1 MTYAEAVARILALR
15 GGERAGMRP
24 GLERIEAML
33 DAIGRPEQAFTIAQV
48 GGTNGKGSISAML
61 AAILQ
66 AAGRRVGLYTSPHLA
81 HYRERIRVD
90 GRPISESDFVDGVD
104 ALGTLI
110 TRLDLS
116 VFEAGTALALDHF
129 CRERVDVAVL
139 EVGLGGR
146 LDATT
151 VGRPRVVVLGPIDY
165 DHQHELGDTLTLIA
179 AEKAAI
185 IRSGVAFSARQDPEA
200 AAVITRRAAEAGVP
214 LSLEGPRP
222 ARHPAR
228 IHPRGPAA
236 RPGGTG
242 LADAATW
249 PAGCWASTSRAMP
262 CSRPRR
268 RGSWGRTRAR
278 SARACSG
285 ARWPGRFQIFRR
297 EPLVILDGAHNP
309 AGARALAASLRAYFP
324 GRPVTFVIGVLADK
338 DAGGILAALRPLAA
352 RVILTASANPA
363 GGLAGRAAGPAARRH
378 ARGDCP
384 VGAGRARHGHRRG
397 SARDRVRGRLALAD
411 RRRPG
416 RRGRRAGCSFH
427 GRSPL
432 LAWASMSAPRFP
444 VRSMSG
450 PKGLLLAILFS
461 VEAVM
466 GRSARPGPSPASRPS
481 ARAARKPP

>member
-33 DAIGRPEQAFTIAQV
+33 DAIGRPEQAFTIVQV

-110 TRLDLS
+110 TRLDLT

-151 VGRPRVVVLGPIDY
+151 VGKPRVVVLGPIDY

-179 AEKAAI
+179 TEKAAI
-185 IRSGVAFSARQDPEA
+185 IRSGVAFSARQHPEA
-200 AAVITRRAAEAGVP
+200 EAVITRRAAEAGVP
-214 LSLEGPRP
+214 LSLEGRDLRVAPLDFTLEAQRLHLEGP
-222 ARHPAR
+222 DWR
-228 IHPRGPAA
+228 IPDVACGLLGVYQPGNALLAAAAA
-236 RPGGTG
+236 RELGADEGAIRAG
-242 LADAATW
+242 L
-249 PAGCWASTSRAMP
+249 R
-262 CSRPRR
+262 
-268 RGSWGRTRAR
+268 
-278 SARACSG
+278 G

-297 EPLVILDGAHNP
+297 DPLVILDGAHNP

-352 RVILTASANPA
+352 RVILTASANP
-363 GGLAGRAAGPAARRH
+363 RAAPPDALRALLPAGARVDT
-378 ARGDCP
+378 A
-384 VGAGRARHGHRRG
+384 
-397 SARDRVRGRLALAD
+397 
-411 RRRPG
+411 
-416 RRGRRAGCSFH
+416 
-427 GRSPL
+427 RSPQDAL
-432 LAWASMSAPRFP
+432 TMAIAEDPRGIVCVAGSLSLIGDVLAAADDGQD
-444 VRSMSG
+444 V
-450 PKGLLLAILFS
+450 LFT
-461 VEAVM
+461 A
-466 GRSARPGPSPASRPS
+466 GARC
-481 ARAARKPP
+481 

>member
-33 DAIGRPEQAFTIAQV
+33 DAIGRPERAFTIVQV

-66 AAGRRVGLYTSPHLA
+66 ATGRRVGLYTSPHLA

-110 TRLDLS
+110 TRLDLT

-151 VGRPRVVVLGPIDY
+151 VGKPRVVVLGPIDY

-179 AEKAAI
+179 TEKAAI
-185 IRSGVAFSARQDPEA
+185 IRSGVAFSARQHPEA
-200 AAVITRRAAEAGVP
+200 EAVITRRAAEAGVP
-214 LSLEGPRP
+214 LSLEGRDLRVAPLDFTLEAQRLHLEGP
-222 ARHPAR
+222 DWR
-228 IHPRGPAA
+228 IPDVACGLLGVYQPGNALLAAAAA
-236 RPGGTG
+236 RELGADEGAIRAG
-242 LADAATW
+242 LL
-249 PAGCWASTSRAMP
+249 
-262 CSRPRR
+262 
-268 RGSWGRTRAR
+268 
-278 SARACSG
+278 G

-297 EPLVILDGAHNP
+297 DPLVILDGAHNP

-352 RVILTASANPA
+352 RVILTASANP
-363 GGLAGRAAGPAARRH
+363 RAAPPDALRALLPAGARVDT
-378 ARGDCP
+378 A
-384 VGAGRARHGHRRG
+384 
-397 SARDRVRGRLALAD
+397 
-411 RRRPG
+411 
-416 RRGRRAGCSFH
+416 
-427 GRSPL
+427 RSPQDAL
-432 LAWASMSAPRFP
+432 TMAIAEDPRGIVCVAGSLSLIGDVLAAADDGQD
-444 VRSMSG
+444 V
-450 PKGLLLAILFS
+450 LFT
-461 VEAVM
+461 A
-466 GRSARPGPSPASRPS
+466 GARC
-481 ARAARKPP
+481 

>member
-61 AAILQ
+61 AAVLQ

-90 GRPISESDFVDGVD
+90 GRPISEADFVDGVD

-110 TRLDLS
+110 TRLDLT

-129 CRERVDVAVL
+129 CRERVDVAIL

-151 VGRPRVVVLGPIDY
+151 VGKPRVVVLGPIDY
-165 DHQHELGDTLTLIA
+165 DHQHELGDTLALIA
-179 AEKAAI
+179 TEKAAI

-200 AAVITRRAAEAGVP
+200 EAVIIRRAAETGVP
-214 LSLEGPRP
+214 LSLEGRDLRVTPLGFTLQAQRLDLEGP
-222 ARHPAR
+222 DWR
-228 IHPRGPAA
+228 IPDVACGLLGVYQPGNALLAAAAA
-236 RPGGTG
+236 RELGADEAAIRAG
-242 LADAATW
+242 LH
-249 PAGCWASTSRAMP
+249 
-262 CSRPRR
+262 
-268 RGSWGRTRAR
+268 
-278 SARACSG
+278 G

-352 RVILTASANPA
+352 RVILTAATNPRAATPEALRPLLPA
-363 GGLAGRAAGPAARRH
+363 GARVDT
-378 ARGDCP
+378 ARSP
-384 VGAGRARHGHRRG
+384 QA
-397 SARDRVRGRLALAD
+397 ALAMAIAED
-411 RRRPG
+411 PLG
-416 RRGRRAGCSFH
+416 IVCVAGSLSLI
-427 GRSPL
+427 GDV
-432 LAWASMSAPRFP
+432 LAAADDGQD
-444 VRSMSG
+444 V
-450 PKGLLLAILFS
+450 LFT
-461 VEAVM
+461 A
-466 GRSARPGPSPASRPS
+466 GARC
-481 ARAARKPP
+481 

>member
-24 GLERIEAML
+24 GLERIEAVL

-61 AAILQ
+61 AAVLQ

-110 TRLDLS
+110 TRLDLT

-129 CRERVDVAVL
+129 CRARVDVAVL

-151 VGRPRVVVLGPIDY
+151 VGKPRVVVLGPIDY
-165 DHQHELGDTLTLIA
+165 DHQHELGDTLALIA
-179 AEKAAI
+179 TEKAAI

-200 AAVITRRAAEAGVP
+200 EAVITRRAAETGVP
-214 LSLEGPRP
+214 LWLEGRDLRVTPLGFTLEAQRLHLEGPDW
-222 ARHPAR
+222 R
-228 IHPRGPAA
+228 IPDVACGLLGLYQPGNALLAAAAA
-236 RPGGTG
+236 RELGADEGAIRAG
-242 LADAATW
+242 L
-249 PAGCWASTSRAMP
+249 
-262 CSRPRR
+262 
-268 RGSWGRTRAR
+268 RGV
-278 SARACSG
+278 
-285 ARWPGRFQIFRR
+285 RWPGRFQIFRR
-297 EPLVILDGAHNP
+297 DPLVVLDGAHNP

-352 RVILTASANPA
+352 RVILTASANP
-363 GGLAGRAAGPAARRH
+363 RAAAPEALRALLPAGARVDT
-378 ARGDCP
+378 ARSPQD
-384 VGAGRARHGHRRG
+384 
-397 SARDRVRGRLALAD
+397 ALAMAIAEE
-411 RRRPG
+411 PG
-416 RRGRRAGCSFH
+416 GMVCVAGSLSLI
-427 GRSPL
+427 GDV
-432 LAWASMSAPRFP
+432 LAAAGDGQD
-444 VRSMSG
+444 V
-450 PKGLLLAILFS
+450 LFT
-461 VEAVM
+461 A
-466 GRSARPGPSPASRPS
+466 GARC
-481 ARAARKPP
+481 

>member
-33 DAIGRPEQAFTIAQV
+33 DAIGRPEQAFTIVQV

-110 TRLDLS
+110 TRLDLT

-151 VGRPRVVVLGPIDY
+151 VGKPRAVVLGPIDY
-165 DHQHELGDTLTLIA
+165 DHQHELGDTLGLIA

-185 IRSGVAFSARQDPEA
+185 IRSGVAFSARQHPEA
-200 AAVITRRAAEAGVP
+200 EAVITRRAAEAGVP
-214 LSLEGPRP
+214 LSLEGRDLRVTPLDFTLEAQRLHLEGP
-222 ARHPAR
+222 DWR
-228 IHPRGPAA
+228 IPDVACGLLGVYQPGNALLAAAAA
-236 RPGGTG
+236 RELGADEGAIRAG
-242 LADAATW
+242 L
-249 PAGCWASTSRAMP
+249 R
-262 CSRPRR
+262 
-268 RGSWGRTRAR
+268 
-278 SARACSG
+278 G

-297 EPLVILDGAHNP
+297 DPLVILDGAHNP

-324 GRPVTFVIGVLADK
+324 GRAVTFVIGVLADK

-352 RVILTASANPA
+352 RVILTASANP
-363 GGLAGRAAGPAARRH
+363 RAAPPDALRALLPAGARVDT
-378 ARGDCP
+378 A
-384 VGAGRARHGHRRG
+384 
-397 SARDRVRGRLALAD
+397 
-411 RRRPG
+411 
-416 RRGRRAGCSFH
+416 
-427 GRSPL
+427 RSPQDAL
-432 LAWASMSAPRFP
+432 TMAIAEDPRGIVCVAGSLSLIGDVLAAADDGQD
-444 VRSMSG
+444 V
-450 PKGLLLAILFS
+450 LFT
-461 VEAVM
+461 A
-466 GRSARPGPSPASRPS
+466 GARC
-481 ARAARKPP
+481 

>member
-1 MTYAEAVARILALR
+1 MTYGEAVARILALR

-24 GLERIEAML
+24 GLERIEAVL

-66 AAGRRVGLYTSPHLA
+66 AAGRQVGLYTSPHLA

-90 GRPISESDFVDGVD
+90 GRPISEADFVDGVD

-110 TRLDLS
+110 TRLDLT

-129 CRERVDVAVL
+129 CRARVDVAVL

-151 VGRPRVVVLGPIDY
+151 VGKPRVVVLGPIDY
-165 DHQHELGDTLTLIA
+165 DHQHELGDTLALIA

-200 AAVITRRAAEAGVP
+200 EAVITRRAAETGVP
-214 LSLEGPRP
+214 LSLEGRDLHVTPLGFTLEAQRLHLAGP
-222 ARHPAR
+222 DWR
-228 IHPRGPAA
+228 IADVACGLLGVYQPGNALLAAAAA
-236 RPGGTG
+236 RELGAEEGAIRAG
-242 LADAATW
+242 L
-249 PAGCWASTSRAMP
+249 R
-262 CSRPRR
+262 
-268 RGSWGRTRAR
+268 
-278 SARACSG
+278 G

-297 EPLVILDGAHNP
+297 DPLVILDGAHNP

-352 RVILTASANPA
+352 RIILTASANP
-363 GGLAGRAAGPAARRH
+363 RAAAPEALRALL
-378 ARGDCP
+378 P
-384 VGAGRARHGHRRG
+384 V
-397 SARDRVRGRLALAD
+397 SARVDTARSPQDALAMAIAGE
-411 RRRPG
+411 PG
-416 RRGRRAGCSFH
+416 GIVCVAGSLSLI
-427 GRSPL
+427 GDV
-432 LAWASMSAPRFP
+432 LAAEGDGQD
-444 VRSMSG
+444 V
-450 PKGLLLAILFS
+450 LFT
-461 VEAVM
+461 A
-466 GRSARPGPSPASRPS
+466 GARC
-481 ARAARKPP
+481 

>member
-24 GLERIEAML
+24 GLERIEAIL

-110 TRLDLS
+110 TRLDLT

-200 AAVITRRAAEAGVP
+200 AAVITRRAAETGVP
-214 LSLEGPRP
+214 LSLEGRDLRVTPLGFTLEAQRLDLE
-222 ARHPAR
+222 
-228 IHPRGPAA
+228 GPDWQIRDVACGLLGVYQPGNALLAAAAA
-236 RPGGTG
+236 RALGADEGAIRAG
-242 LADAATW
+242 L
-249 PAGCWASTSRAMP
+249 R
-262 CSRPRR
+262 
-268 RGSWGRTRAR
+268 
-278 SARACSG
+278 G

-297 EPLVILDGAHNP
+297 DPLVILDGAHNP

-352 RVILTASANPA
+352 RVILTASANP
-363 GGLAGRAAGPAARRH
+363 RAAPP
-378 ARGDCP
+378 D
-384 VGAGRARHGHRRG
+384 
-397 SARDRVRGRLALAD
+397 ALAALL
-411 RRRPG
+411 P
-416 RRGRRAGCSFH
+416 AGTRVATA
-427 GRSPL
+427 RSPQAA
-432 LAWASMSAPRFP
+432 LAMAIAEDPHGIVCVAGSLSLIGD
-444 VRSMSG
+444 V
-450 PKGLLLAILFS
+450 LAAADDGQDVLFT
-461 VEAVM
+461 A
-466 GRSARPGPSPASRPS
+466 GARC
-481 ARAARKPP
+481 

>member
-33 DAIGRPEQAFTIAQV
+33 DAIGRPEEAFTIAQV

-110 TRLDLS
+110 TRLDLT

-151 VGRPRVVVLGPIDY
+151 VGKPRVVVLGPIDY

-185 IRSGVAFSARQDPEA
+185 IRTGVAFSARQDPEA
-200 AAVITRRAAEAGVP
+200 EVVITRRAAEVGVP
-214 LSLEGPRP
+214 LSLEGRDLRVTPLGFTLEAQRLDLAGP
-222 ARHPAR
+222 DWR
-228 IHPRGPAA
+228 ISDVACGLLGVYQPGNALLAAAAA
-236 RPGGTG
+236 RELGADEGAVRAG
-242 LADAATW
+242 L
-249 PAGCWASTSRAMP
+249 G
-262 CSRPRR
+262 
-268 RGSWGRTRAR
+268 
-278 SARACSG
+278 G

-297 EPLVILDGAHNP
+297 DPLVILDGAHNP

-324 GRPVTFVIGVLADK
+324 GRLVTFVIGVLADK

-352 RVILTASANPA
+352 RVVLTASTNP
-363 GGLAGRAAGPAARRH
+363 RAAPPDAL
-378 ARGDCP
+378 
-384 VGAGRARHGHRRG
+384 RALLPPGLRVDTAP
-397 SARDRVRGRLALAD
+397 SPRDALAMATAAD
-411 RRRPG
+411 PHG
-416 RRGRRAGCSFH
+416 VVCVAGSLSLI
-427 GRSPL
+427 GDV
-432 LAWASMSAPRFP
+432 LAAAGDGQD
-444 VRSMSG
+444 V
-450 PKGLLLAILFS
+450 LFT
-461 VEAVM
+461 A
-466 GRSARPGPSPASRPS
+466 GARC
-481 ARAARKPP
+481 